1 METFSCQI
9 YICLILDCK
18 HIGLITKFTTGKAN
32 YLRCG
37 SKVEFPYLYV
47 NHKHISLGTWSVE
60 LDCKAKRH
68 FLLGP
73 PLGRLRPLARSCFHR
88 LESFFLDVGVLLNTR
103 ELWWPF
109 EVAQGIIWVPPFS
122 FTHIPGLCCNKEP
135 ILSLRATL
143 AML

>member
-9 YICLILDCK
+9 YICPILDCK

-88 LESFFLDVGVLLNTR
+88 LESFFPGCGGPLKHKGIVVALWGCTGNYLSASFQFHSHPWAVL
-103 ELWWPF
+103 
-109 EVAQGIIWVPPFS
+109 
-122 FTHIPGLCCNKEP
+122 
-135 ILSLRATL
+135 
-143 AML
+143 